1 MIKSTLRIITILSF
15 AIVLGSVSMAQTAP
29 VSGNVILKKPDGT
42 ATPIEGV
49 TVEAFR
55 TDIKGSGPAA
65 KTDKRGNFSF
75 AGLQLG
81 ATYVLSFSGP
91 GAQPTYYPGVKPGQS
106 PELKVQMSEGD
117 GRKLTPDEVRQV
129 ASQPAQGGSSGELT
143 EEQKKAQAEHAAKV
157 KEVTDKNAKIE
168 AENKII
174 EASLKEG
181 NDAFATKNWDIA
193 ISKYEAG
200 INANPTFAGS
210 APVLM
215 NNRGAALRE
224 RAVKTYNEN
233 VRNTDVSAKVAALG
247 KVKADLGEAAD
258 GYHKA
263 WTIMKNAP
271 ATDVADPKAKETQI
285 ANSIRGAADTFRL
298 MAQTEQVDETKI
310 ALAKEMLPEYQTIE
324 TDLAKKENSK
334 LILGDL
340 YRVTGDADNAIAE
353 YRKVVD
359 ATPENLDALAGLGLS
374 LVNAGYIN
382 NNKEQLQEGANYLQ
396 KFSSAAPATHK
407 FKDDAVGLI
416 ESLKAEQKI
425 TPQKVAPARRRGN

>member
-1 MIKSTLRIITILSF
+1 MFKSPIRLF
-15 AIVLGSVSMAQTAP
+15 YVLAVLFLVGSAVSAQTAA
-29 VSGNVILKKPDGT
+29 VTGNVILKKADGT
-42 ATPIEGV
+42 SAPIEGV

-55 TDIKGSGPAA
+55 TDIKGSGPAS

-75 AGLQLG
+75 AGLQVG
-81 ATYVLSFSGP
+81 ATYVLSFSAP
-91 GAQPTYYPGVKPGQS
+91 GAQPTYYPGVQPGRA
-106 PELKVQMSEGD
+106 PELKVQMTEGD
-117 GRKLTPDEVRQV
+117 GRKLTPDEVRMV
-129 ASQPAQGGSSGELT
+129 AEQAASGSTGEQT
-143 EEQKKAQAEHAAKV
+143 EDQKKAQAEYAAKV

-181 NDAFATKNWDIA
+181 NDAFGTKNWDVA
-193 ISKYEAG
+193 IDKYNAG
-200 INANPTFAGS
+200 INANPTYAGS

-215 NNRGAALRE
+215 NNKGAALRE

-233 VRNTDVSAKVAALG
+233 VRSTDASVKVAAFG

-258 GYHKA
+258 MYHKA
-263 WTIMKNAP
+263 WTLVKG
-271 ATDVADPKAKETQI
+271 ATTEIPDPKVKETQT
-285 ANSIRGAADTFRL
+285 ANALRGAADTFRL
-298 MAQTEQVDETKI
+298 MAQTEQVDETKVAI
-310 ALAKEMLPEYQTIE
+310 AKEMLPVYQEME
-324 TDLAKKENSK
+324 TDAAKKDNSK

-340 YRVTGDADNAIAE
+340 YRVAGDADNAIIE
-353 YRKVVD
+353 YRKVVE
-359 ATPENLDALAGLGLS
+359 TSPENLDGVAGLGLS

-396 KFSSAAPATHK
+396 KFASAAPDTHK
-407 FKDDAVGLI
+407 YKNDAVGLI

>member
-1 MIKSTLRIITILSF
+1 MFKSPIRLFS
-15 AIVLGSVSMAQTAP
+15 VLAVLFLVGAAVSAQTAA
-29 VSGNVILKKPDGT
+29 VTGNVILKKADGT
-42 ATPIEGV
+42 SVPIEGV

-55 TDIKGSGPAA
+55 TDIKGSGPAS

-75 AGLQLG
+75 AGLQIG
-81 ATYVLSFSGP
+81 ATYILSFSGP
-91 GAQPTYYPGVKPGQS
+91 GAQPTYYPGVQPGRS

-117 GRKLTPDEVRQV
+117 GRKLTPDEVRTV
-129 ASQPAQGGSSGELT
+129 AEQAASGATGELT
-143 EEQKKAQAEHAAKV
+143 EDQKKAQAEHAAKV
-157 KEVTDKNAKIE
+157 KEVTEKNAKIE

-181 NDAFATKNWDIA
+181 NDAFGTKNWDVA
-193 ISKYEAG
+193 IEKYNAG
-200 INANPTFAGS
+200 INANPTYAGS

-215 NNRGAALRE
+215 NNKGAALRE

-233 VRNTDVSAKVAALG
+233 VRNADPSAKVAAFG

-258 GYHKA
+258 MYHKA
-263 WTIMKNAP
+263 WTIVKA
-271 ATDVADPKAKETQI
+271 ATTEIPDPKVKETQT
-285 ANSIRGAADTFRL
+285 ANAVRGAADTFRL
-298 MAQTEQVDETKI
+298 MAQTEQVDETKVAI
-310 ALAKEMLPEYQTIE
+310 AKEMLPVYQEME
-324 TDLAKKENSK
+324 TDVAKKDNSK

-340 YRVTGDADNAIAE
+340 YRVAGDADNAILE
-353 YRKVVD
+353 YRKVVE
-359 ATPENLDALAGLGLS
+359 TSPENLDGMAGLGLS

-396 KFSSAAPATHK
+396 KFASAAPDTHK
-407 FKDDAVGLI
+407 YKNDAVGLI